1 MMDTH
6 QLECLARERLDE
18 ARAQAAT
25 RALVRSLRP
34 ARQPLR
40 VWVGLSLI
48 RLGRW
53 LAQRTPKRAA
63 QPGRV
68 TA

>member
-1 MMDTH
+1 MDTH

-25 RALVRSLRP
+25 WAMVRSLRP
-34 ARQPLR
+34 TRQPLR
-40 VWVGLSLI
+40 VWMGLTLI
-48 RLGRW
+48 RWGRW
-53 LAQRTPKRAA
+53 LAQRAPKRATE
-63 QPGRV
+63 PGRV

>member
-1 MMDTH
+1 MDAH
-6 QLECLARERLDE
+6 QLEWLARERLDE
-18 ARAQAAT
+18 ARAQAAIW
-25 RALVRSLRP
+25 AQIRSLRP

-40 VWVGLSLI
+40 VWAGLILI

-53 LAQRTPKRAA
+53 LAQRTPKRAGE
-63 QPGRV
+63 PGRV

>member
-1 MMDTH
+1 MDTH

-25 RALVRSLRP
+25 WALVRSLRP
-34 ARQPLR
+34 RRQPLR
-40 VWVGLSLI
+40 VWMGLTLI
-48 RLGRW
+48 RMGRW
-53 LAQRTPKRAA
+53 LAQRAPKRATE
-63 QPGRV
+63 PGRV

>member
-1 MMDTH
+1 MDTH
-6 QLECLARERLDE
+6 QLEYLARERLDE

-25 RALVRSLRP
+25 WALIRSLRP
-34 ARQPLR
+34 VRQPLR
-40 VWVGLSLI
+40 IWMGLSLI

-53 LAQRTPKRAA
+53 LAQRAPRRAA
-63 QPGRV
+63 RPGRV

>member
-1 MMDTH
+1 MDTH

-25 RALVRSLRP
+25 WAMVRSLRP

-40 VWVGLSLI
+40 VWMGLTLI
-48 RLGRW
+48 RWGRW
-53 LAQRTPKRAA
+53 LAQRTPKRATE
-63 QPGRV
+63 PGRV